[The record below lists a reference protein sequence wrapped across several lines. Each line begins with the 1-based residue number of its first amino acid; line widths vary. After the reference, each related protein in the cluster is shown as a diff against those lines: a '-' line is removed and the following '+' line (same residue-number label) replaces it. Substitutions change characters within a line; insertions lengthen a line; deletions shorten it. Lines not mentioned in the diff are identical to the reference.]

1 MFSGYLFQ
9 GKRADSHTLIDALCY
24 RASRRQVRML
34 CCQCGKMTQ
43 SSPELTASFSH
54 THTHTLFVIVVYR
67 SIKSRY
73 IKESS
78 FQRDVQLFCCLSP
91 SEAVIMLLELP
102 RRLLSSSSRLYGRA
116 RGQCVLLCTPGFIFL
131 CKRYVSSCLHL
142 LHMLVCA
149 CVVLLSRLPADAAGC
164 ESSRTE
170 GRPLRWSQ
178 SGKNSIFS
186 RVFEARG

>member
-1 MFSGYLFQ
+1 
-9 GKRADSHTLIDALCY
+9 
-24 RASRRQVRML
+24 ML

-43 SSPELTASFSH
+43 SSPELTASFFTH

-67 SIKSRY
+67 SIKSCY

-78 FQRDVQLFCCLSP
+78 FQRDVQLFGCLSP

-116 RGQCVLLCTPGFIFL
+116 RGQCVLLCTPGFILFFL
-131 CKRYVSSCLHL
+131 CKRYVSSRLHL
-142 LHMLVCA
+142 LHMRVCA

>member
-1 MFSGYLFQ
+1 
-9 GKRADSHTLIDALCY
+9 
-24 RASRRQVRML
+24 
-34 CCQCGKMTQ
+34 
-43 SSPELTASFSH
+43 
-54 THTHTLFVIVVYR
+54 
-67 SIKSRY
+67 
-73 IKESS
+73 
-78 FQRDVQLFCCLSP
+78 
-91 SEAVIMLLELP
+91 MLLELP

-131 CKRYVSSCLHL
+131 CKRYVSSRLHL
-142 LHMLVCA
+142 LHMRVCA

-186 RVFEARG
+186 RVFEARGWKSLLSLPLTHSLSLSLSWSLWWTTQWPATSLIKASACFFYLFIYFIPQMKHYWPDGSVSGYRWYEWRWTESGLSA